1 VEQQAVF
8 FLCSAYVSAKSCFS
22 SSGLSA
28 VMPIRAYL
36 GGLRFDPETTRLM
49 GIAFEMALVALQ
61 RTDGIVN
68 PTRDAVAK
76 KIIEL
81 AKAGG
86 RDPEHLCD
94 AALQALRPSP
104 LVIISD
110 PNPLPRLALPPVLP
124 DS

>member
-1 VEQQAVF
+1 
-8 FLCSAYVSAKSCFS
+8 
-22 SSGLSA
+22 
-28 VMPIRAYL
+28 MPIRAYL
-36 GGLRFDPETTRLM
+36 DGHRFDPETTRLM

-81 AKAGG
+81 AKAGE

-110 PNPLPRLALPPVLP
+110 PNPLPPLASPPHVPDFKELLGRCFDIAVLL
-124 DS
+124 SGLH